1 MSIIKKIIIFII
13 ALIMIILVCVYEVY
27 ISYNK
32 LMISNYT
39 LNTKKINQEVN
50 IVVISDLHENEFA
63 KDNEELIRKIKN
75 QSPDVILV
83 VGDMVN
89 KDSTDHKI
97 VIDLMKELTKISR
110 VFYSLG
116 NTEITYM
123 ESNGM
128 DILDNLK
135 SVGVKVL
142 DNSYEDIKIKD
153 TVIRIGG
160 TYEYAFGLKYKT
172 LDKDSTAWNTYE
184 FLSDFEDTDNY
195 KIMMAHRPDSFIF
208 NYASEDWDIDLVV
221 SGHTHG
227 GQVVVPLLGGLYA
240 PDQGWFPK
248 YDKGSFDLDNMKMI
262 ITSGLGADKQK
273 LPRFN
278 NVPEIVN
285 IKIEND

>member
-1 MSIIKKIIIFII
+1 MNRIKKIIIFII
-13 ALIMIILVCVYEVY
+13 ALIMIILLCVYEVY

-63 KDNEELIRKIKN
+63 KDNEEFISKIKN

-89 KDSTDHKI
+89 KDSADDKI
-97 VIDLMKELTKISR
+97 VIDLMKELTKISP

-123 ESNGM
+123 ESNGT

-208 NYASEDWDIDLVV
+208 NYASED
-221 SGHTHG
+221 
-227 GQVVVPLLGGLYA
+227 
-240 PDQGWFPK
+240 
-248 YDKGSFDLDNMKMI
+248 
-262 ITSGLGADKQK
+262 
-273 LPRFN
+273 
-278 NVPEIVN
+278 
-285 IKIEND
+285 